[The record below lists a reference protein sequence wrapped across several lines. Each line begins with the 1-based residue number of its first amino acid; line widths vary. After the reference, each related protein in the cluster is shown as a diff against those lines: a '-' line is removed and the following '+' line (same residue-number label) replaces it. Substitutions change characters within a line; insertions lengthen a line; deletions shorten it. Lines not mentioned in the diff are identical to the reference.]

1 MAFSLNALEN
11 FRDSKRAPSAHE
23 RERGTRPLDARA
35 AAERLVRMRPSG
47 YPFEMGSKKRPG
59 RDLRSIRPVEVVAGF
74 HRLSE
79 GSVLYRAG
87 GTVVLVTA
95 SVDDTVPEFMKGQGR
110 GWITAEY
117 QMHPRANP
125 RRRENRDGREKPLSG
140 RSREIQRLI
149 GRALRAAVDLEAL
162 GERSLVVDCD
172 VLEADG
178 GTRTASVTGGFIAV
192 ALALAAIRKNGR
204 LSRPVLRD
212 QIAAVSVGHV
222 DGELALDLCYAEDST
237 ARVDLNL
244 VATPAGAI
252 VEVQGTAEGEAVP
265 RPEVDQ
271 MIDLALLGI
280 GELVRVQDAA
290 LATAGVDRDK
300 IFCR

>member
-1 MAFSLNALEN
+1 MDN
-11 FRDSKRAPSAHE
+11 
-23 RERGTRPLDARA
+23 
-35 AAERLVRMRPSG
+35 
-47 YPFEMGSKKRPG
+47 KKRPG
-59 RDLRSIRPVEVVAGF
+59 RDLRAIRPVEIVPRF

-95 SVDDTVPEFMKGQGR
+95 SVDDSVPEFMRGQGR

-125 RRRENRDGREKPLSG
+125 KRRENRDGRDKPLSG

-149 GRALRAAVDLEAL
+149 GRALRAAIDMDRL
-162 GERSLVVDCD
+162 GERSIVVDCD

-178 GTRTASVTGGFIAV
+178 GTRTASVTGGWLAV
-192 ALALAAIRKNGR
+192 AFALAESRKRGR
-204 LSRPVLRD
+204 IAKAVLRD

-244 VATPAGAI
+244 VATAKGAI
-252 VEVQGTAEGEAVP
+252 VEIQGTAEGEAVP
-265 RPEVDQ
+265 RSDVDA
-271 MIDLALLGI
+271 MVDLGLEGVA
-280 GELVRVQDAA
+280 ELVRVQNAA
-290 LATAGVDRDK
+290 LASAGVDPATLF
-300 IFCR
+300 IA

>member
-1 MAFSLNALEN
+1 MPT
-11 FRDSKRAPSAHE
+11 SKRQ
-23 RERGTRPLDARA
+23 
-35 AAERLVRMRPSG
+35 
-47 YPFEMGSKKRPG
+47 G
-59 RDLRSIRPVEVVAGF
+59 RDLRTIRPVEVVPRF

-95 SVDDTVPEFMKGQGR
+95 SVDDSVPEFMRGQGK

-125 RRRENRDGREKPLSG
+125 KRRESRDGRDRPLSG

-149 GRALRAAVDLEAL
+149 GRALRAAVDLDRL
-162 GERSLVVDCD
+162 GERSIVVDCD

-178 GTRTASVTGGFIAV
+178 GTRTASVTGGWLAV
-192 ALALAAIRKNGR
+192 ALALGESRKLGR
-204 LSRPVLRD
+204 IGRPVLRD
-212 QIAAVSVGHV
+212 QVAAVSVGHV

-244 VATPAGAI
+244 VATAKGAI
-252 VEVQGTAEGEAVP
+252 IEIQGTAEGEAVP
-265 RPEVDQ
+265 RSDLDAMV
-271 MIDLALLGI
+271 DLALEGTSQ
-280 GELVRVQDAA
+280 LVRVQNDILAA
-290 LATAGVDRDK
+290 AGVDPK
-300 IFCR
+300 TLLI